1 MQQLQQ
7 HAACLVLNRFLK
19 VVVVQSVSSQWW
31 RQVIFAFGFLFDGV
45 LAEEESL
52 DRALTEPYLNLI
64 RALAETY
71 QQASFEFLFDSLLA
85 EDALY
90 VGVNSVPGSTN

>member
-1 MQQLQQ
+1 MYP
-7 HAACLVLNRFLK
+7 CPRSGGV
-19 VVVVQSVSSQWW
+19 
-31 RQVIFAFGFLFDGV
+31 RQANFAFGFLFDGV

-52 DRALTEPYLNLI
+52 DRALTQPYPNLS

-71 QQASFEFLFDSLLA
+71 QQASFEFLFDGLLA

-90 VGVNSVPGSTN
+90 YSVGVNSVPGSTN

>member
-1 MQQLQQ
+1 MYPCPRSGSRR
-7 HAACLVLNRFLK
+7 A
-19 VVVVQSVSSQWW
+19 
-31 RQVIFAFGFLFDGV
+31 GFLFDGV

-52 DRALTEPYLNLI
+52 DRALTEHYPNLS

-71 QQASFEFLFDSLLA
+71 QQASFEFLFDGLLA